1 MGSFVYGVP
10 IPLSYL
16 LSETRIRVIIIEHGW
31 LQGIR
36 AIFQSSGGIKQ
47 SKINEIVESCHNE
60 TPPIGKFL
68 NVSKKNTTNN
78 QKKCLSSSDFESIS
92 KGKHIVQVHYNAKK
106 DEIKNKLSSKSTS
119 YNHAIHPSSSE
130 CSDSSYGAQHK
141 MIDDIESKL
150 KNTAICKSS
159 SYNPAVHPST
169 SKCSDT
175 SHNAQSNNADE
186 IEVEVE
192 RTEISDCA
200 SYYRAIRHST
210 SEDSDISYISKRKPA
225 DGLDLRTLVVS
236 NVRPDAD
243 VVISMQPEND
253 LIKNPMQP
261 GIDIIK
267 DLKVNRKSDFSSH
280 MGDNA
285 DLDTIKLLSIVD
297 FQYHSTDA
305 INIIGVDSDVGGTN
319 PLYSVVCSTDSMD
332 AITVI
337 CLDYVDSDVEDIEQL
352 SSEVCCNAKKDEIK
366 NKLSSKSTSYNHAIH
381 PSSSE
386 CSDSSYGAQHKM
398 IDDIESKLKNTAICK
413 SSSYNPAV
421 HPSTSKCSDTSHNAQ
436 SNNADEIEVEVERTE
451 ISDCAS
457 YYRAIRHS
465 TSEDSDISYI
475 SKRKPADGL
484 DLRTLVVSNVRPDA
498 DVVISMQ
505 PENDLIKNPMQP
517 GIDIIKDLKVNRK
530 SDFSSHM
537 GDNADLDTIK
547 LLSIVDFQYHST
559 DAINIIGVDSDVG
572 GTNPLYSVVCSTDSM
587 DAITVICL
595 DYVDSDVE
603 DIEQLSS
610 EVCCNDSREP
620 VFRECVDSDEETIE
634 RLASLE
640 TDSVEL
646 LSYKHSASDE
656 KSFQILSSVE
666 GRKDATKPKLL
677 VNMDVAVI
685 KSVFFE
691 QSNKIISILGD
702 ANFRIFS
709 RSYILKRTL
718 QYSNSNVNES
728 DYQKCFQCLCDLE
741 SYPPQCSDNNDKT
754 HFLVSLINAWYLSKC
769 QNMKKCEN
777 VVSKCDTKAGDS
789 LNLNTIEGDNA
800 STERKRILN
809 SMLLN
814 VRCDLE
820 YSTLL
825 ELLYIHEEERREE
838 QLVYGW

>member
-1 MGSFVYGVP
+1 M
-10 IPLSYL
+10 
-16 LSETRIRVIIIEHGW
+16 IIIEHGW

-119 YNHAIHPSSSE
+119 YHRAIHPSSSE

-225 DGLDLRTLVVS
+225 DGLDLRTLVVG

-253 LIKNPMQP
+253 IIKNPMQP
-261 GIDIIK
+261 DIDIIK

-319 PLYSVVCSTDSMD
+319 PLYSVVCS
-332 AITVI
+332 
-337 CLDYVDSDVEDIEQL
+337 
-352 SSEVCCNAKKDEIK
+352 N
-366 NKLSSKSTSYNHAIH
+366 
-381 PSSSE
+381 
-386 CSDSSYGAQHKM
+386 
-398 IDDIESKLKNTAICK
+398 
-413 SSSYNPAV
+413 
-421 HPSTSKCSDTSHNAQ
+421 
-436 SNNADEIEVEVERTE
+436 
-451 ISDCAS
+451 
-457 YYRAIRHS
+457 
-465 TSEDSDISYI
+465 
-475 SKRKPADGL
+475 
-484 DLRTLVVSNVRPDA
+484 
-498 DVVISMQ
+498 
-505 PENDLIKNPMQP
+505 
-517 GIDIIKDLKVNRK
+517 
-530 SDFSSHM
+530 
-537 GDNADLDTIK
+537 
-547 LLSIVDFQYHST
+547 
-559 DAINIIGVDSDVG
+559 
-572 GTNPLYSVVCSTDSM
+572 DSM